1 VQSSNATC
9 RLSEHS
15 IRRVCSH
22 DQGADPGGFLQT
34 PNAQDDTKR
43 THSCSL
49 VQFKPTE
56 RLLPRAEMYF
66 LRIPEAWSYLSPT
79 TTLPI
84 EGLAQTPPWNTT
96 KKFQSRA
103 SNVRALLIST
113 NHEKSSRLP
122 VLCWGHKGKNNSLK
136 LSPVDRTSL
145 TRTTLRFAKA
155 ERHRDLQISAQPC
168 KPLQNLVDT
177 GRLRQH
183 FSEM

>member
-1 VQSSNATC
+1 MRLVGSRSTLSAESVHTTQGPILVDSC
-9 RLSEHS
+9 R
-15 IRRVCSH
+15 
-22 DQGADPGGFLQT
+22 LQT
-34 PNAQDDTKR
+34 PRMIPNERIRVAWFNSNLLRGCCREQRCTFSVFR
-43 THSCSL
+43 RPGPTSL
-49 VQFKPTE
+49 PPQHYQSKVSLRHHHGIQ
-56 RLLPRAEMYF
+56 PRNSKA
-66 LRIPEAWSYLSPT
+66 
-79 TTLPI
+79 
-84 EGLAQTPPWNTT
+84 
-96 KKFQSRA
+96 
-103 SNVRALLIST
+103 NVRALLIST